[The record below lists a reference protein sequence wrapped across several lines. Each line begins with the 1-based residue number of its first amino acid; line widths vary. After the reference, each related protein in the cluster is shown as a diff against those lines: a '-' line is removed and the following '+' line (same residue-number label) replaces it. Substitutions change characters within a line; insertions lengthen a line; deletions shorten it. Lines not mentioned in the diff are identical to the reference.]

1 MTHDFAKSRQSEEP
15 KPRVNL
21 TLWLI
26 TLIVASVF
34 ALFLNYLWKIK
45 PEAKEFSANLEKTE
59 PAQPD
64 LIDHLSGTDVIKDL
78 IDDDDKRFNFYKLL
92 PEFNVEQN
100 IKDALPK
107 PDSSPVNPGSS
118 TSAPSQVLSYYIQ
131 TDSFRS
137 AAEADQRRAELIL
150 MGFDAKVTAVD
161 LASKGVWYRVTVG
174 PFDTKRSVNVAQN
187 TLARANIIGSV
198 RTISN

>member
-1 MTHDFAKSRQSEEP
+1 MTHDFAKSRQSDVP

-45 PEAKEFSANLEKTE
+45 PEAEEFSANLEKVE
-59 PAQPD
+59 PSQPD
-64 LIDHLSGTDVIKDL
+64 LIDHLSGTEVIKDL
-78 IDDDDKRFNFYKLL
+78 IDDDEKRFNFYKLL

-107 PDSSPVNPGSS
+107 PDPSISSEGSD
-118 TSAPSQVLSYYIQ
+118 SQQQRKVLSYYIQ

-137 AAEADQRRAELIL
+137 ANEADQRRAELIL

-161 LASKGVWYRVTVG
+161 LASKGVWYRVSVG
-174 PFDTKRSVNVAQN
+174 PFETRRSVNAAQN
-187 TLARANIIGSV
+187 TLAKANIIGSV
-198 RTISN
+198 RTITN